1 MSVEGTDADLAVHVS
16 VTVTNTG
23 AVAGREVAQL
33 YVAAPSGQVRR
44 PVDELRGFAAVELDP
59 GESREVSFTLG
70 YRDFAYFHP
79 TLKRWY
85 VENGSVDILVG
96 ASSRDIREHG
106 SVELRVDEPVAPLD
120 RQSSLAEWMS
130 HPGGQQVLSGLLQ
143 QAAAQNPAAADM
155 FQNEELVAMM
165 GSMPLRRM
173 GRFPGVGL
181 TDEMV
186 DAMVA
191 QANAAG

>member
-1 MSVEGTDADLAVHVS
+1 
-16 VTVTNTG
+16 
-23 AVAGREVAQL
+23 
-33 YVAAPSGQVRR
+33 
-44 PVDELRGFAAVELDP
+44 
-59 GESREVSFTLG
+59 
-70 YRDFAYFHP
+70 
-79 TLKRWY
+79 
-85 VENGSVDILVG
+85 
-96 ASSRDIREHG
+96 
-106 SVELRVDEPVAPLD
+106 
-120 RQSSLAEWMS
+120 
-130 HPGGQQVLSGLLQ
+130 VLSGLLQ

-165 GSMPLRRM
+165 GSMPLRRI